1 MTRESGASAATS
13 PSQARGYVA
22 LVWVLFGALVLLGH
36 QLAPVDRGDAVP
48 LVALLLLGALSRIL
62 PDSLVMLSGDGV
74 RFSFF
79 GIVILAAAV
88 LVGPLGGA
96 IVGVLATILRP
107 GRLFSLRRAF
117 NAGMFGVTGLV
128 GGLVYTLMG
137 GADPMTV
144 GGPTE
149 VLLLVGVPLVAADLA
164 QAATNALLLS
174 GIIWVT
180 AGVPFWVQ
188 VRNLLAT
195 TGVAYVAYG
204 VVAFLFVILWGP
216 AGLSWFSAV
225 LTIVPLLVAWW
236 AFGQYG
242 AELEAHER
250 TTDTLVAALDMRHP
264 GAAGH
269 AQRVAMLCGWIGE
282 SLRISPR
289 GLGELR
295 TAGLLHDIGLLAN
308 RDGDDEVRDHPV
320 TGVRMLADISFAAPV
335 LPAIA
340 AHHERLDGTGYPRG
354 MLGPEIPLGARIIA
368 VADSFD
374 ALTLGTARTPPL
386 PPREALEQIAADPG
400 LDQDV
405 VAALTQAAERHGFL
419 EAPPGGWLG
428 HAKFADR
435 TPTESDDGI
444 RVSIATIAA
453 ELAQEP
459 PSPSWITTHDHPE
472 HRVAR

>member
-1 MTRESGASAATS
+1 MRPETPASS
-13 PSQARGYVA
+13 PRPARGFV
-22 LVWVLFGALVLLGH
+22 LFVWVLLAALAVFGH
-36 QLAPVDRGDAVP
+36 QLAPVDRGDIVP
-48 LVALLLLGALSRIL
+48 LVALLLLGALSRVL

-79 GIVILAAAV
+79 GIVILAGAV

-96 IVGVLATILRP
+96 IIGVLVTLLRA
-107 GRLFSLRRAF
+107 GNVWSLRRVF

-137 GADPMTV
+137 GADPMGVHGT
-144 GGPTE
+144 TD
-149 VLLLVGVPLVAADLA
+149 VLLLVGVPLIAADLA

-188 VRNLLAT
+188 VRNLLST

-204 VVAFLFVILWGP
+204 VIAFLFVVLWGP

-225 LTIVPLLVAWW
+225 LTVVPLLVAWW

-250 TTDTLVAALDMRHP
+250 TTDTLVAALDMRHA
-264 GAAGH
+264 GAAAH

-295 TAGLLHDIGLLAN
+295 TAGLLHDIGLLAS
-308 RDGDDEVRDHPV
+308 RDGDESVLDHPV

-335 LPAIA
+335 LPVIA
-340 AHHERLDGTGYPRG
+340 AHHERLDGSGYPHG
-354 MLGPEIPLGARIIA
+354 MLGPEIPLGSRIVA
-368 VADSFD
+368 VADTFD
-374 ALTLGTARTPPL
+374 ALTLGTTEL
-386 PPREALEQIAADPG
+386 GALSPQDALDRIEQDPG

-405 VAALTQAAERHGFL
+405 VAALRQAAERHGFL
-419 EAPPGGWLG
+419 EAPAGGWLG
-428 HAKFADR
+428 HAKFAER
-435 TPTESDDGI
+435 TPTESVEGI
-444 RVSIATIAA
+444 RVSIARIAA

-459 PSPSWITTHDHPE
+459 MTPSWITRHDHPDLKV
-472 HRVAR
+472 HR